1 MTTFIRKKNEEAKRP
16 PVQKS
21 ALGCPV
27 FASGPQSAGSL
38 LLKIR
43 DDPRPSR
50 RLRLGQRAHI

>member
-38 LLKIR
+38 LLR
-43 DDPRPSR
+43 FAMTPAQVEDF
-50 RLRLGQRAHI
+50 G